1 MMTVLAAVL
10 ALAVGLAGGFLARK
24 ALVSWRMT
32 TAEARAA
39 KLMADAEMEAET
51 KVRTSLDE
59 VRQEISAM
67 RKEAEQDIRLRRQ
80 EIKGL
85 EDRLT
90 KREESAEAKLD
101 ELQAREKNLEQAGR
115 NAEEL
120 REELARTVG
129 EQRRELERVSRLT

>member
-1 MMTVLAAVL
+1 METVLAAVL

-24 ALVSWRMT
+24 ALVSRRMA

-39 KLMADAEMEAET
+39 KLMADAETEAET

-59 VRQEISAM
+59 VKQEISAM
-67 RKEAEQDIRLRRQ
+67 RREAEQDIRLRRQ

-90 KREESAEAKLD
+90 KREEAAESKLG
-101 ELQAREKNLEQAGR
+101 ELQGREQK
-115 NAEEL
+115 
-120 REELARTVG
+120 
-129 EQRRELERVSRLT
+129 LERVSREAEELRDELA